1 MKILIEYPPIYED
14 IINAG
19 MQPHGGTIYTYGD
32 TIYNPGRVEIPEYL
46 MIHEEVHS
54 KQQGADPDAWWGRY
68 LIDQYFRTD
77 QEAEAYAKQY
87 DFMCKKIKDRNQRNR
102 LLIDLSKIL
111 TSPVYGLQLS
121 ASSAMKFIKDKAK
134 TK

>member
-1 MKILIEYPPIYED
+1 MQIKIEYPPIYED
-14 IINAG
+14 IISAG
-19 MQPHGGTIYTYGD
+19 MQPHSGTIYTYGD

-68 LIDQYFRTD
+68 LIDQYFRVD
-77 QEAEAYAKQY
+77 QEGEAYAKQY

-111 TSPVYGLQLS
+111 ASPVYGS
-121 ASSAMKFIKDKAK
+121 CVTTSGAMEIIRKKSKIK
-134 TK
+134 